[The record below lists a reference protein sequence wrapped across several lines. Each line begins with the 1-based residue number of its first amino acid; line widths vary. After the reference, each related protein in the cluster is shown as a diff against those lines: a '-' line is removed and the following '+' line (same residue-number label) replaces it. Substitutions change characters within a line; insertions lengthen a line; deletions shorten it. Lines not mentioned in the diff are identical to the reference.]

1 MRSLLGG
8 VLRLPERL
16 DLRQSIGQR
25 GRGVG
30 IKIIVLHLRIAHM
43 QVGQMDEIHPFR
55 NDIFLFLLRGTR
67 IETTPIRRNRMCRIG
82 LTTRW
87 LMGSPTLCHANEY
100 GTLRN
105 GPLGLHLSQTR
116 RP

>member
-1 MRSLLGG
+1 
-8 VLRLPERL
+8 
-16 DLRQSIGQR
+16 
-25 GRGVG
+25 
-30 IKIIVLHLRIAHM
+30 M
-43 QVGQMDEIHPFR
+43 QVGQMDEIRPFGH
-55 NDIFLFLLRGTR
+55 DIFLFLLRGIR

-87 LMGSPTLCHANEY
+87 LMGSPTVCHANEY

-105 GPLGLHLSQTR
+105 GLLGLHLSQTR